1 MGYKS
6 IFITKPCKIHIKNDN
21 LLIRQEGIDNLVVLE
36 SIASIVI
43 ETTRATITTYAISK
57 LAEAG
62 VAVLYVDKKY
72 NLNALTLPF
81 HTHST
86 FSKIVHSQ
94 INISKPLK
102 KRLWQMLVKQK
113 ILNQASVLDY
123 FQKEKIAKVLK
134 IYAND
139 VKSNDEDNYEAQAA
153 KLYWNELFENFMR
166 IQKGAEDV
174 RNASLNYCY
183 AVVRSAVA
191 RSLTNAG
198 LMPAFGVHHQNYFN
212 AFNLADD
219 IIEPF
224 RSFVDLHIKMTLL
237 KFDDAVLTSEI
248 KIELVNILNLEYAEV
263 DNGISSLRVA
273 IDTVVQS
280 FQKVVLENDIKMFLL
295 PEINFQKYEDECI

>member
-1 MGYKS
+1 M
-6 IFITKPCKIHIKNDN
+6 H
-21 LLIRQEGIDNLVVLE
+21 
-36 SIASIVI
+36 
-43 ETTRATITTYAISK
+43 
-57 LAEAG
+57 
-62 VAVLYVDKKY
+62 
-72 NLNALTLPF
+72 
-81 HTHST
+81 
-86 FSKIVHSQ
+86 
-94 INISKPLK
+94 
-102 KRLWQMLVKQK
+102 VKQK

-123 FQKEKIAKVLK
+123 FKKEKIAKVLK

-153 KLYWNELFENFMR
+153 KLYWSELFENFMR

-174 RNASLNYCY
+174 KNASLNYCY

-191 RSLTNAG
+191 RSITNAG

-224 RSFVDLHIKMTLL
+224 RPFVDLHIKMTLL

-280 FQKVVLENDIKMFLL
+280 FQKVVLENEIKMLLL